1 MYKIAL
7 AKIGKPQGI
16 IIQGFYD
23 EDFLKL
29 TFNSVEEAGA
39 YLSNLHGMKKA
50 TYDVIKVD

>member
-1 MYKIAL
+1 MYKIIL

-16 IIQGFYD
+16 VIEGVYD
-23 EDFLKL
+23 ENFLKL

-39 YLSNLHGMKKA
+39 YLSNLHGMEKA